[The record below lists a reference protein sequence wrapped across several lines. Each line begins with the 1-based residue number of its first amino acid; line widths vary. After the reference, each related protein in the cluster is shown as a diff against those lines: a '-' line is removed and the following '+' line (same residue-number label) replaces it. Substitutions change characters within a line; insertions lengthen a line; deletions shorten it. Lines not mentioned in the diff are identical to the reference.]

1 MSIVSSPRTRAHEF
15 ILMSVERQK
24 KLANAAVQKT
34 DFGTSDGR
42 GCTVIDLVSR
52 RSMNDMSGA
61 EAESYVLKT
70 AFFPVVPP
78 TALLPG
84 HI

>member
-1 MSIVSSPRTRAHEF
+1 M
-15 ILMSVERQK
+15 
-24 KLANAAVQKT
+24 QKT

-70 AFFPVVPP
+70 ASFSVVPP
-78 TALLPG
+78 TPGVASCDNCILDCTLQDARGYCLLVSDDSSLDTVP
-84 HI
+84 